1 MRLEELVGER
11 LIIGIPGTA
20 ITPEIVRHF
29 QELHAGGLILYRI
42 NFESPQ
48 QIKKLIADLEEALG
62 RKLLVM
68 ADHEGG
74 RVIMFREGI
83 SVFPDNLAL
92 GSAGKIEY
100 ARKQGEIEAK
110 ELRRLGL
117 DVNLAPVLDVLTEA
131 YSPNIGIRSYGQD
144 WRVVAEM
151 GAARIEAM
159 QQHGIS
165 ACAKHFPGKGHAP
178 VDAHLGLPVI
188 PSTWKE
194 MEEVHLQPFVKAIN
208 TGVDLVMSSHPYYP
222 QLDPGPKMIAT
233 FSRRIIYDYLRQELN
248 FQGVIA
254 SDDLEMGAIKAICP
268 IGEAGVL
275 AAAAGHDLLL
285 VCHDLQAQKEVFYKL
300 LEAYRTKQLPLKE
313 LEESAARIK
322 RLKLKREKRFAG
334 GEPLA
339 EKEGALLAAR
349 ICRESVQVLQDE
361 RKLVPLKSREKRI
374 AVIFPQFSALDAKI
388 MIEKEVLQEEEFVR
402 NEFRKFGLH
411 PEMQIVA
418 IEPAEEEIQQ
428 AVNLAKNSDLT
439 ILFCYDAHL
448 YPANKRLLDAI
459 QDAAP
464 ELVVDL
470 LRDPD
475 DADYLKEDV
484 ACLTD
489 FGWRACQIKA
499 VIENICSSPSTLR
512 IGAGSPQRSC
522 QRGVGGNS

>member
-1 MRLEELVGER
+1 MKLEELVGER
-11 LIIGIPGTA
+11 LVIGIPGTV
-20 ITPEIVRHF
+20 ITREIVRHF

-42 NFESPQ
+42 NFENPRQ
-48 QIKKLIADLEEALG
+48 LKKLIAGLEEALG

-83 SVFPDNLAL
+83 TVFPDNLAL
-92 GSAGKIEY
+92 GTAGKIEY
-100 ARKQGEIEAK
+100 VRQQGEIEAK

-117 DVNLAPVLDVLTEA
+117 DVNLAPVLDVLTAA

-144 WRVVAEM
+144 WRLVADM
-151 GAARIEAM
+151 GAARIAAM
-159 QQHGIS
+159 QLHGLS

-194 MEEVHLQPFVKAIN
+194 MEEVHLQPFLKAIN

-233 FSRRIIYDYLRQELN
+233 FSRRIIYDYLRQGLN

-300 LEAYRTKQLPLKE
+300 LDAYRSKQLSLHE

-322 RLKLKREKRFAG
+322 RLKLIREKRFAG

-339 EKEGALLAAR
+339 EKEGSLLAER
-349 ICRESVQVLQDE
+349 ICRESVQVLKDE
-361 RKLVPLKSREKRI
+361 RKLLPLKSGEKRI
-374 AVIFPQFSALDAKI
+374 GVIFPQFSSLDAKI

-402 NEFRKFGLH
+402 QEFRKFGLH
-411 PEMQIVA
+411 PEMQIVS
-418 IEPAEEEIQQ
+418 IEPGEEEIQK
-428 AVNLAKNSDLT
+428 AVALAKNSGLT

-448 YPANKRLLDAI
+448 YPSNKKLLDAI

-470 LRDPD
+470 LRDPY
-475 DADYLKEDV
+475 DADYIKEGV
-484 ACLTD
+484 ACLTA
-489 FGWRACQIKA
+489 FGWRACQIKV
-499 VIENICSSPSTLR
+499 VIERICSSAS
-512 IGAGSPQRSC
+512 S
-522 QRGVGGNS
+522 N